1 MVFILQRITTAAPSK
16 LFLSKVINQQ
26 STQRSISAFCHCRS
40 DYYYG
45 SSNTTT
51 ATTATAMSGTTT
63 TSRNYHQSTLTM
75 FESTIADDD
84 TLKSPKEP
92 RPPGSKAFMLESDRH
107 ALVDLFKKHATPEH
121 PRCLDRKALGLVLKA
136 VGESPDEETLE
147 KLFQDADLDGNG
159 VIDLEEFLTSS
170 DKILGSAPAGMV
182 LLVGGPGSGK
192 GVLSERLVK
201 ECGIVHISSGDLLRE
216 EVDRDT
222 PLGREV
228 KEIMVRG
235 DLVSSAVIVTLM
247 RRKMRQPQNAGKR
260 VLLDG
265 FPRSLQNA
273 ADLVEVCGEPEL
285 ALHLRCDDTVLIE
298 RILHRKEEALLDDQN
313 GGGRDDDNIKTALKR
328 LRNYHKYLHVTMD
341 WLSGN
346 KVPVVNLDCSGPPE
360 QVWGQLVAIGQL
372 MRPACT
378 INEDDLSIGSDD
390 LSWLADSNK
399 KRDK

>member
-1 MVFILQRITTAAPSK
+1 MGFIFQRITAVAPTK
-16 LFLSKVINQQ
+16 LFLSKVANQQ
-26 STQRSISAFCHCRS
+26 FAQRSISAFCYCRP
-40 DYYYG
+40 DNYYG

-51 ATTATAMSGTTT
+51 TATPMSANSN
-63 TSRNYHQSTLTM
+63 TSSRSYHQSTLTM

-84 TLKSPKEP
+84 TNKSPQ
-92 RPPGSKAFMLESDRH
+92 PPGSKAFMLESDRH
-107 ALVDLFKKHATPEH
+107 ALVDLFKKHAASKN
-121 PRCLDRKALGLVLKA
+121 PRCLDRKALALVLKA
-136 VGESPDEETLE
+136 IGENPDEATLE
-147 KLFQDADLDGNG
+147 KIFQDADLDGNG
-159 VIDLEEFLTSS
+159 VIDLEEFLISS

-273 ADLVEVCGEPEL
+273 ADLVEICGEPEL
-285 ALHLRCDDTVLIE
+285 ALHLRCEDTTLLE

-346 KVPVVNLDCSGPPE
+346 RVPVVNIDCSGSPE

-378 INEDDLSIGSDD
+378 INEDDLSIGNDD
-390 LSWLADSNK
+390 LSWLADNK
-399 KRDK
+399 KNGDR

>member
-1 MVFILQRITTAAPSK
+1 
-16 LFLSKVINQQ
+16 
-26 STQRSISAFCHCRS
+26 
-40 DYYYG
+40 
-45 SSNTTT
+45 
-51 ATTATAMSGTTT
+51 
-63 TSRNYHQSTLTM
+63 
-75 FESTIADDD
+75 
-84 TLKSPKEP
+84 
-92 RPPGSKAFMLESDRH
+92 
-107 ALVDLFKKHATPEH
+107 
-121 PRCLDRKALGLVLKA
+121 
-136 VGESPDEETLE
+136 
-147 KLFQDADLDGNG
+147 
-159 VIDLEEFLTSS
+159 
-170 DKILGSAPAGMV
+170 V

-273 ADLVEVCGEPEL
+273 ADLVEICGEPEL
-285 ALHLRCDDTVLIE
+285 ALHLRCEDTTLLE

-346 KVPVVNLDCSGPPE
+346 RVPVVNIDCSGSPE
-360 QVWGQLVAIGQL
+360 QVWGQL
-372 MRPACT
+372 
-378 INEDDLSIGSDD
+378 
-390 LSWLADSNK
+390 
-399 KRDK
+399 